1 MKLFPSQ
8 RIYKQVITEEH
19 IEYVFQEQHDFNENN
34 DAADDPTISSSEQQ
48 QAEYEINLI
57 LPYHRSCAHQPFKK
71 KQQLKCN
78 DDTTTTTT
86 DNSNNNHS
94 SNCAI
99 CMIDYDI
106 GDVVIYSKHCSHV
119 FHQDCILNWF
129 SHSNMNCPTCRSC
142 FWVKKKKRN
151 MMMEGGSSSSSN
163 SAGGSIEGGNN
174 GDDEGEG
181 TMNNNRRPRSDTA
194 DTEILV
200 SEICRGDS
208 VDVDV
213 AISSENYTLSPV
225 AEV

>member
-1 MKLFPSQ
+1 MKLFPPSQ
-8 RIYKQVITEEH
+8 QVITEEH
-19 IEYVFQEQHDFNENN
+19 IEYVFKDQHDDFNENN
-34 DAADDPTISSSEQQ
+34 NTTDDDPTISSSTSEH

-57 LPYHRSCAHQPFKK
+57 LPNHRSCAHQPSK
-71 KQQLKCN
+71 KQQTQPLKCN
-78 DDTTTTTT
+78 DDTTTT
-86 DNSNNNHS
+86 DNNSNNNHS

-129 SHSNMNCPTCRSC
+129 SHSNVNCPTCRSC
-142 FWVKKKKRN
+142 FWVKKKK
-151 MMMEGGSSSSSN
+151 
-163 SAGGSIEGGNN
+163 SAGGIEGGNN
-174 GDDEGEG
+174 GDEGEG
-181 TMNNNRRPRSDTA
+181 MMNNNRRPRSDTA

-200 SEICRGDS
+200 SEISRGDS

>member
-8 RIYKQVITEEH
+8 QVITEEH
-19 IEYVFQEQHDFNENN
+19 IEYVFQEQHDDFNENIN
-34 DAADDPTISSSEQQ
+34 AADDPTISSSEH

-57 LPYHRSCAHQPFKK
+57 LPNHRSCAHQPSK
-71 KQQLKCN
+71 KQQQLECN
-78 DDTTTTTT
+78 DDTT
-86 DNSNNNHS
+86 NNNGNNNHS
-94 SNCAI
+94 SNNCAI

-129 SHSNMNCPTCRSC
+129 SHSNVNCPTCRSC

-151 MMMEGGSSSSSN
+151 IMMEGSSISSN
-163 SAGGSIEGGNN
+163 SAGGIEGGNN
-174 GDDEGEG
+174 GDEGEG
-181 TMNNNRRPRSDTA
+181 MMNNNRRPRRDTA

-200 SEICRGDS
+200 SEISRGDS